1 MKKFSK
7 KGVLLFAA
15 AMALC
20 AFMMP
25 SVASAASWGGLGSHH
40 VLDSPDV
47 GFTSTSPLGA
57 VSSKCTASTFTANVS
72 SAANLEITA
81 TTFGGVCTATV
92 GGAANICNTTATGQ
106 NLPWTGTA
114 VTTSDIRLD
123 RVHIRVVFDQSAVG
137 GCPAALIGQGITI
150 TGTLGGGA
158 WTGNGANQ
166 HEIVL
171 LDDEGLSSHSALGNG
186 TQVTARG
193 TFRDTSQTLTV
204 S

>member
-20 AFMMP
+20 AFVMP
-25 SVASAASWGGLGSHH
+25 AMASAASWGVIGSEHT
-40 VLDSPDV
+40 LDSPNV
-47 GFTSTSPLGA
+47 GFTSTTALGA
-57 VSSKCTASTFTANVS
+57 VISSCTVSSFTANVS
-72 SAANLEITA
+72 SAANLEVTA
-81 TTFGGVCTATV
+81 ATFGGHCTATV
-92 GGAANICNTTATGQ
+92 GASGFCTTTATAN

-123 RVHIRVVFDQSAVG
+123 RVHIRVVFDQSAAG
-137 GCPAALIGQGITI
+137 TCPAALVGQGITI

-166 HEIVL
+166 HEII
-171 LDDEGLSSHSALGNG
+171 LDNDEGLSSHSALGNG

-193 TFRDTSQTLTV
+193 TFRDTAQTLTV